1 MHGTRITINVVIE
14 INKHKIVLS
23 VVILYENTT

>member
-1 MHGTRITINVVIE
+1 MHGTCITINVVIE

-23 VVILYENTT
+23 VILLYEYTT